1 MICDDTFVNVWYPFL
16 EEYQRRQRLDAV
28 FFRFIQIGNFHER
41 YVVLIAIVV
50 DVLQLAEDLLAL
62 FLILVVCQER

>member
-28 FFRFIQIGNFHER
+28 FLRFIQIGNFHER